1 MMTDRPSPQVALI
14 TGISGQDG
22 HYLRTY
28 LEELKYRVIGVDR
41 VRSVPSTDQNI
52 SHLDLTKFE
61 IVKKLIATEQPHE
74 IYNLAALHRV
84 EHQTKRGDV
93 FSMMETNTNIVLNL
107 LEAIRQ
113 ISPQTRLF
121 QAGSSEIFG
130 NSWDTDGKQR
140 LRTPMLPVSLYG
152 YTKLIAHN
160 TVCHY
165 RTAHSIYASTGFLY
179 NHESP
184 RRSPHFVTAKIV
196 KTAVE
201 IKKGIKNVLELG
213 NIESGRDWGH
223 SADYVRAMH
232 LALQHFTPRDWIVAT
247 GKIRSIKEVC
257 EYVFGELDLDYRK
270 YVVKNESFVRT
281 EYKNAPC
288 GDATATHELL
298 GWTRKHSFYTMLD
311 QMIEYWEAQVQ
322 N

>member
-1 MMTDRPSPQVALI
+1 MEKPPSPVALI
-14 TGISGQDG
+14 TGIGGQDG
-22 HYLRTY
+22 HYLRRH
-28 LEELKYRVIGVDR
+28 LEELKYRVVGVDR
-41 VRSVPSTDQNI
+41 IRSVPSTDQNI

-61 IVKKLIATEQPHE
+61 TAKELIATERPHE

-84 EHQTKRGDV
+84 EHQTKKGDI
-93 FSMMETNTNIVLNL
+93 FSMVETNTNIVLNL
-107 LEAIRQ
+107 LEAVRQ
-113 ISPQTRLF
+113 ISPQTRFF
-121 QAGSSEIFG
+121 QAGSSEMFG
-130 NSWDTDGKQR
+130 NSWDPDGKQR
-140 LRTPMLPVSLYG
+140 LTTPMHPTSLYG
-152 YTKLIAHN
+152 YTKLMAHN

-165 RTAHSIYASTGFLY
+165 RTAHGIFASTGFLY

-184 RRSPHFVTAKIV
+184 RRGPHFVTAKIV

-232 LALQHFTPRDWIVAT
+232 LALQCSSPRDWIVAT
-247 GKIRSIKEVC
+247 GKVRSIKEVC
-257 EYVFGELDLDYRK
+257 EYVFGELDLDYRE
-270 YVVKNESFVRT
+270 YVVKNDSFVRA

-288 GDATATHELL
+288 GDATETHELL
-298 GWTRKHSFYTMLD
+298 GWHREYNFYTMLD
-311 QMIEYWEAQVQ
+311 QMMEYWDAQVK